1 MSGTRD
7 VHEAG
12 VIVREVLERGDVSE
26 RRCQG
31 EEMSG

>member
-12 VIVREVLERGDVSE
+12 ATGSGVSGRGDVSE
-26 RRCQG
+26 RCQA